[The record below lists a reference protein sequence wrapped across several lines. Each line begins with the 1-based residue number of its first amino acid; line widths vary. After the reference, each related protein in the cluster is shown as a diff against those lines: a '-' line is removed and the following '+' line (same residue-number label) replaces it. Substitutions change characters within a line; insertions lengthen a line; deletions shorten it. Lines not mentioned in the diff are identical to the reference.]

1 MSSVFS
7 NFLASFR
14 LFSNNRFVFKYF
26 LASFQQVLIATLC
39 FQ

>member
-7 NFLASFR
+7 NFFASFR
-14 LFSNNRFVFKYF
+14 LFSHNRFVFKYF
-26 LASFQQVLIATLC
+26 LASFGRLLFVPLC